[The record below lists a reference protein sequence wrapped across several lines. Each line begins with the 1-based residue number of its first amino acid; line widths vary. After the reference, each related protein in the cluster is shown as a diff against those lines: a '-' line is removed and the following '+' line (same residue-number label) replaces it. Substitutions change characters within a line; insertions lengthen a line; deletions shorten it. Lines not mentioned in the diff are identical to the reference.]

1 MWGPKAGVRYE
12 GLYRVRG
19 WAVHQPKT
27 SPFHAGQKVR
37 LGDVY
42 FDIHLERCDPVP
54 VQEVAKSPIAS
65 ELDDYSEYK
74 RLRKVHKDLRCTDY
88 PSASS
93 CTISQGVFI
102 QGLFSPIPNNNIH
115 IRSRQ
120 GISGCVTEC
129 IRRFADPRNRWGY
142 IRGSKEREFSVN
154 SSRYTIPSTG

>member
-74 RLRKVHKDLRCTDY
+74 RLRKVHKDLRAKAVMDSIDTNRILAVPVKVAPIIPPPAPA
-88 PSASS
+88 PSVRVSS
-93 CTISQGVFI
+93 FKVSSAPSRTTTSTSAPGKE
-102 QGLFSPIPNNNIH
+102 SP
-115 IRSRQ
+115 
-120 GISGCVTEC
+120 
-129 IRRFADPRNRWGY
+129 
-142 IRGSKEREFSVN
+142 
-154 SSRYTIPSTG
+154 